1 MVASPEVEKNTLS
14 RGIGMDRCVCVGVF
28 SILPLRETLLSFK
41 AEEPDVVAETNESKK
56 ASKAAKKAAK
66 AKEAEA
72 AKAEQ
77 AAAAST
83 EAETVAEEA
92 KAEAA
97 VALILSS
104 TLLPVW

>member
-1 MVASPEVEKNTLS
+1 
-14 RGIGMDRCVCVGVF
+14 MDRCVCVGVF

-41 AEEPDVVAETNESKK
+41 AEEPDVVAEKNESKK

-72 AKAEQ
+72 AKAQQ
-77 AAAAST
+77 AAAAASA
-83 EAETVAEEA
+83 EAETVAAEA
-92 KAEAA
+92 EAEAA

-104 TLLPVW
+104 TLLPVWWCKDFDVQSSNPQV